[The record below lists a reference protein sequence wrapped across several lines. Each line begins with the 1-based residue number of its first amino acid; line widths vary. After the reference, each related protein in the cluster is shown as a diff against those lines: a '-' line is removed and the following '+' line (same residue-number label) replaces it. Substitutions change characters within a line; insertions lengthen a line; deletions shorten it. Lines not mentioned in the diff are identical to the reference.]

1 MQNNLISSRL
11 TLHSYKYSFP
21 RLGFDA
27 FVKAS
32 YACLMVVLRDV
43 IMMVY
48 C

>member
-1 MQNNLISSRL
+1 MQNNLICSRL
-11 TLHSYKYSFP
+11 TSHSYQYSFP

-27 FVKAS
+27 FVK
-32 YACLMVVLRDV
+32 ACLMVVLRDV